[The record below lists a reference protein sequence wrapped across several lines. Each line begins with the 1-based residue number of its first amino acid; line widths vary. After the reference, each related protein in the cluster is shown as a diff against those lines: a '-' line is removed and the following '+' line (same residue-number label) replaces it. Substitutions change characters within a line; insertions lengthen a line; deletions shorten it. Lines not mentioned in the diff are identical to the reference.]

1 MSSGMIDIYTL
12 VCSCILA
19 VLFLVV
25 ICAIV
30 SMIIA
35 FSSDNTPRKGYQV
48 LSHKH
53 TNNGRNVQD
62 GCISQKSVP
71 GGV

>member
-1 MSSGMIDIYTL
+1 MSIIYIL
-12 VCSCILA
+12 VFGGIVA
-19 VLFLVV
+19 VMFLIVL
-25 ICAIV
+25 CAIV
-30 SMIIA
+30 SMILA
-35 FSSDNTPRKGYQV
+35 FSSDKTPRKGYQV

-53 TNNGRNVQD
+53 TNNDRNVHD

>member
-1 MSSGMIDIYTL
+1 MSITYTL
-12 VCSCILA
+12 VFGGIVA
-19 VLFLVV
+19 VMCLIVL
-25 ICAIV
+25 CAIV
-30 SMIIA
+30 SMIFA
-35 FSSDNTPRKGYQV
+35 FSSDNPPMKDCPV

-62 GCISQKSVP
+62 GCISQKSIP